1 MRKIQEECGVF
12 GIFSPETADL
22 APDVY
27 YGLFALQHRGQSGC
41 GMVINDD
48 GVYTKMTAEGV
59 EYELVEGEFKKA
71 AAEVVTIG
79 GKAMAYT
86 DDVAVYVIGTDGSI
100 TKASIT
106 KNYSNGTDYNI
117 NVMYTANKDGQVD
130 SIYILKVTPEL

>member
-1 MRKIQEECGVF
+1 MERVTDHQFAIIDGKITT
-12 GIFSPETADL
+12 ITANSNKYD
-22 APDVY
+22 
-27 YGLFALQHRGQSGC
+27 GLYNAV
-41 GMVINDD
+41 VINDD

-71 AAEVVTIG
+71 ADEVVTIG

-100 TKASIT
+100 TKGSIT